1 MTVKSP
7 LHQGQLRSMVGFP
20 STWLEINPSRLD
32 FQPLV
37 RNPTAG
43 WYSTHWMVRIPTI
56 LPLHQIYH
64 EQELPVCFDAD
75 AGGVRFLAIFGF
87 LNRTDF
93 DVKLHSFLLYEGSD
107 SRMNMEMNL
116 GKYSEEI
123 AKLEGKQVL
132 INGGFVKI
140 KIFGLFDLC
149 ALNCLMGKQNH
160 SSTFPCAWTN
170 VSKDHLQNHA
180 GKAHSQS
187 ECPNVAFLNMEDYER
202 NLTHHLVAQEGKT
215 SAKSGKEFGS
225 VTGNEANLIPPV
237 DLVNY

>member
-1 MTVKSP
+1 
-7 LHQGQLRSMVGFP
+7 MVGFP

-75 AGGVRFLAIFGF
+75 AGGGRFLAIFGF

-93 DVKLHSFLLYEGSD
+93 DVKLHPFLLYEGSD
-107 SRMNMEMNL
+107 SRMNMEMTL

-132 INGGFVKI
+132 INGGPLPPLLVGWVFPLAPSGTVLVVAGGIRWYMVK
-140 KIFGLFDLC
+140 GL
-149 ALNCLMGKQNH
+149 G
-160 SSTFPCAWTN
+160 
-170 VSKDHLQNHA
+170 
-180 GKAHSQS
+180 
-187 ECPNVAFLNMEDYER
+187 
-202 NLTHHLVAQEGKT
+202 
-215 SAKSGKEFGS
+215 
-225 VTGNEANLIPPV
+225 
-237 DLVNY
+237 